1 MFSRMVVLVGLGLI
15 GCGRVDSFLIEQW
28 EGPEATGQRAN
39 ETRNKVRQ
47 YFKDFKN
54 SCRENKNTQCIR
66 HLNMIDEVRVVEDI
80 GGPRIEGKFSDYGNG
95 VKTIQILDKNW
106 KSDFHLKHA
115 LWHEMGHAIG
125 RTHGDSNL
133 IMRSHIL
140 SDQEAAAVD
149 DALKELTF

>member
-1 MFSRMVVLVGLGLI
+1 MFKKLMVLSLGLVS
-15 GCGRVDSFLIEQW
+15 CGRVDSFLVEQW
-28 EGPEATGQRAN
+28 EGPDATGERAN

-54 SCRENKNTQCIR
+54 SCRENKNNQCIR
-66 HLNMIDEVRVVEDI
+66 HLNMVDEVRVVEDI
-80 GGPRIEGKFSDYGNG
+80 GGPGVEGKFSDYGNG

-106 KSDFHLKHA
+106 KSDSHLKHA

-140 SDQEAAAVD
+140 SDEEATAVD
-149 DALKELTF
+149 GALKELTF